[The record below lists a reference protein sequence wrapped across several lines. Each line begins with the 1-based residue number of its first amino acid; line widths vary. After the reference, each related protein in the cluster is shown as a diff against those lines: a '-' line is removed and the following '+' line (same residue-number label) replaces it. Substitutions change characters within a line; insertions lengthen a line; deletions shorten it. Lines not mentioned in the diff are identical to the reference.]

1 MTHQEL
7 LQALHWR
14 YATKRFDPDKKIPSD
29 TWDALEEA
37 LVLTP
42 SSFGFQPW
50 KFLVITDPVLRA
62 RLQPACW
69 NQTQVTECSHL
80 VAILAQQDVRPE
92 DVDRYLAKI
101 AEVRG
106 QPVEALTGFRKMLEG
121 SLLGNGPLAGRI
133 PEWAASQGY
142 IALGNFMTAA
152 AVLGIDTCPMEGFE
166 PDKVNAILGLEESR
180 WRAILLCP
188 AGYRGEGDKYADLPK
203 VRYSREV
210 VIEHR

>member
-7 LQALHWR
+7 LQALRWR
-14 YATKRFDPDKKIPSD
+14 YATKRFDPDKKIPVE
-29 TWDALEEA
+29 TWEALEEA

-50 KFLVITDPVLRA
+50 KFLVITDPDLRA

-80 VAILAQQDVRPE
+80 LAILAQQDARPE
-92 DVDRYLAKI
+92 DLDRYVARI

-106 QPVEALTGFRKMLEG
+106 QPTEALAGFRKMLEG
-121 SLLGNGPLAGRI
+121 SLLGNGALAGRI
-133 PEWAASQGY
+133 PAWAASQGY
-142 IALGNFMTAA
+142 IALGSFMTAA

-166 PDKVNAILGLEESR
+166 PDKVNAILGLEGSR
-180 WRAILLCP
+180 WKAILLCP
-188 AGYRGEGDKYADLPK
+188 AGYRGESDKYAVLPK
-203 VRYSREV
+203 VRYPREA